1 MQSVCE
7 ELASPVPLLG
17 TLLAHGE
24 MEVHQ
29 MQVEGLCNHSH
40 TQSVLFCNLIPP
52 VQLSPL
58 LTTVKRPILNGAMDS
73 GGREGGKE
81 KGREGGREGGK
92 EGGRMRGRERGREEG
107 RKGGRKVEKTASLIV
122 GRARAI

>member
-73 GGREGGKE
+73 GGGEGERGGEREGGGRE
-81 KGREGGREGGK
+81 KGREGV
-92 EGGRMRGRERGREEG
+92 EEG
-107 RKGGRKVEKTASLIV
+107 RKKGRWSKQLIM
-122 GRARAI
+122 GRVRAI